1 MFKFLKHNVYESAE
15 KLKPGLKK
23 LLQKIKQF
31 ETNRYETRVFSYLDI
46 ISWVESKV
54 YDKPMSVIVHEKY
67 LQSKHR

>member
-1 MFKFLKHNVYESAE
+1 VYESAA
-15 KLKPGLKK
+15 KLKPGLKT

-31 ETNRYETRVFSYLDI
+31 EKNRYETRVFSYLDI

-54 YDKPMSVIVHEKY
+54 YDKPMSVVVHEKY